1 MAASHFSSLS
11 AQFSRKARNPL
22 FRRKTCDKRYF
33 ELLNQL
39 KHVRPSEGYVPSLQ
53 IMTKCIVN
61 GEGEE
66 PLWTYLKFALHAPS
80 DGCAG
85 MGSDFIYDIQPNT
98 MPIQWSPVRRVD
110 ITCNFEKFLLNQ
122 HGVPVKRYSPNFEN
136 SNIASDI
143 DALLVDPVASI

>member
-1 MAASHFSSLS
+1 
-11 AQFSRKARNPL
+11 
-22 FRRKTCDKRYF
+22 
-33 ELLNQL
+33 
-39 KHVRPSEGYVPSLQ
+39 
-53 IMTKCIVN
+53 MTKCIVN

-122 HGVPVKRYSPNFEN
+122 HEVPVKRYSPNFEN